1 MPRIINPD
9 HAVKTESQNW
19 EDYFEPGERLL
30 WQGRPIPGGG
40 RPGHIFLS
48 LFGMPFLGAG
58 LFTFKEG
65 VDHLIGSAVDLTAN
79 FDFMFLIP
87 FSLPFLAIGAGL
99 VFGPW
104 VLPRYMLKRT
114 RYALSDKRA
123 YIAKTA
129 WGRSLETY
137 TITAD
142 ADIEIESRRHH
153 TVSFATRVSKDSDGD
168 RVTTKISFENIE
180 EGEKVYKLLR
190 QVQQKLTETG

>member
-1 MPRIINPD
+1 MPRDVNPEPSR
-9 HAVKTESQNW
+9 TRW
-19 EDYFEPGERLL
+19 EDYFEPGEKLV

-40 RPGHIFLS
+40 HPGYILLS

-65 VDHLIGSAVDLTAN
+65 VDHLIGAAVDLEAD

-104 VLPRYMLKRT
+104 LWPRYALRRT
-114 RYALSDKRA
+114 RYALSNKRA
-123 YIAKTA
+123 YIATTI
-129 WGRSLETY
+129 WGQKLETY
-137 TITAD
+137 AITAD

-153 TVSFATRVSKDSDGD
+153 TVTFANRVSKDSDGD
-168 RVTTKISFENIE
+168 LTTTKISFENIE
-180 EGEKVYKLLR
+180 EGEKVYHLLR
-190 QVQQKLTETG
+190 DIQRSA